1 MEDQLAYQDTEEE
14 IAEEENT
21 EDLEAYLAEAD
32 SDIVEEI
39 ENENFMDSSE
49 YVEDS
54 IKMYL
59 HEIGKIPLLTAEQEI
74 ALAKRIEHGDDTAR
88 QEMAN
93 ANLRLVVSVAKR
105 YVGGSNMTLL
115 DLIQEGNIGLL
126 RAIDGYD
133 YHRGYK
139 FSTYAMWWIR
149 QAITRAI
156 ADQSRTIRI
165 PVHMKEQMNKVRKV
179 SRQFLLDNG
188 REARAEEIAELMDMP
203 QKHIEEIIKLFGD
216 TVSLETPIGEEENS
230 SLIDFVEDTVTPEQF
245 HSVEQVMISEQIDE
259 ILGELS
265 DREQRIL
272 RLRFGFVDERIWTL
286 EEIGKEF
293 HVTRE
298 RIRQIE
304 VKALRKLRAKK
315 KTKQLREYI
324 E

>member
-1 MEDQLAYQDTEEE
+1 MEDTLMDKDLSYEDT
-14 IAEEENT
+14 EEENT

-32 SDIVEEI
+32 DDIIEEI
-39 ENENFMDSSE
+39 SDENFLDSSA

-59 HEIGKIPLLTAEQEI
+59 HEIGRIPLLTAEQEI
-74 ALAKRIEHGDDTAR
+74 GLAKRIEKGDETAR
-88 QEMAN
+88 KDMAN

-165 PVHMKEQMNKVRKV
+165 PVHMKEQMNRVRKI
-179 SRQFLLDNG
+179 SRQFLLDHG
-188 REARAEEIAELMDMP
+188 REANSEELADMMDIS
-203 QKHIEEIIKLFGD
+203 QEHIEEILKLFGD
-216 TVSLETPIGEEENS
+216 TISLETPIGEEEDS
-230 SLIDFVEDTVTPEQF
+230 SLIDFVEDTDTPEQF

-259 ILGELS
+259 ILAELS
-265 DREQRIL
+265 EREQRIL
-272 RLRFGFVDERIWTL
+272 RLRFGFVDEKIWTL
-286 EEIGKEF
+286 EEIGREF

-315 KTKQLREYI
+315 KAKQLKEYI